1 MSQQP
6 CDDYPLNKRL
16 RRVSS
21 FRTKAVAGPSKNRS
35 TSRKQATPIL
45 LAPAKAG
52 SIVQTRRSHTSSAS
66 ASSSRT
72 SSQRNIKREVDL
84 PLPPPAYYEHQPC
97 SCQGGT
103 QHLCIPCKTSGP
115 SPSYRSVSTSACVP
129 ATADVDRPW
138 LLPAVLDQRPADVHH
153 QAVQEALSQSQST
166 YPLRG

>member
-1 MSQQP
+1 MVFTVGGATLATAQ
-6 CDDYPLNKRL
+6 
-16 RRVSS
+16 SS
-21 FRTKAVAGPSKNRS
+21 RTKAVAGPSKNRS

-115 SPSYRSVSTSACVP
+115 SPSYRSYSTKGQRMYTTKLYRKRSASP
-129 ATADVDRPW
+129 S
-138 LLPAVLDQRPADVHH
+138 LPT
-153 QAVQEALSQSQST
+153 LSEDDE
-166 YPLRG
+166 Y